1 MTYQE
6 MLDTRADRQLAADK
20 RKEEWLKNV
29 DLDQLEID
37 QGELDD
43 FLALAG

>member
-6 MLDTRADRQLAADK
+6 MLDTRAERKLAADE

-37 QGELDD
+37 QGELDEFISLTD
-43 FLALAG
+43 

>member
-6 MLDTRADRQLAADK
+6 MLDTRADRQLASDK

-29 DLDQLEID
+29 YIDQLEID
-37 QGELDD
+37 QGEMDD
-43 FLALAG
+43 FIALSE

>member
-6 MLDTRADRQLAADK
+6 MLDTRAERQLAADK
-20 RKEEWLKNV
+20 RKEEWLKSV

-37 QGELDD
+37 QGELGN
-43 FLALAG
+43 FCSLAD